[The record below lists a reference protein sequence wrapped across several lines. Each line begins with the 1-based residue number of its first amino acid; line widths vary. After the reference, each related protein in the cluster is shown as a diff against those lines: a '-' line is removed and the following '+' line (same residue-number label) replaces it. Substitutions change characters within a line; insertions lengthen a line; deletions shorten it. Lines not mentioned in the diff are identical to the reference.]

1 MSVSLDKNIYFS
13 DLEYENRSLDDLK
26 SEYKKVKGNVIR
38 LQDDPGNPEYKEN
51 YDRLTGLLDKIERIV
66 RG

>member
-13 DLEYENRSLDDLK
+13 DLECENQNLDDLK

-38 LQDDPGNPEYKEN
+38 LQGDPGNPEYKEN
-51 YDRLTGLLDKIERIV
+51 YDRLTVLLDKIERIV